1 MSTNIIVDAID
12 VTKAYG
18 DFKALE
24 GLSLQ
29 VERGGVWALLGPNGA
44 GKTTFLKCLLGLKQ
58 FTGQI
63 KIDGYD
69 IQKDP
74 KKAKY
79 QIGYVPQHPTLYN
92 DMTVQE
98 SLRYFGD
105 MRDVK
110 RSRLRELL
118 EFVGLEL
125 WARQPVGAL
134 SGGMQQRLMLAVA
147 LLSDPPVLLL
157 DEPTANLDV
166 NRQVEFRNLIS
177 LLVKE
182 GKTVVLTTHLL
193 GDVDHIAEKIMLLN
207 KGKLVVKSSVADLFK
222 QLDLTSQMFVE
233 IPDASK
239 EQDAISALEKAGAN
253 DIEVKG
259 SWYEMRIDPSKKV
272 SILNN
277 LRAKECEITD
287 FKIEE
292 PNLEDAFKKITAG
305 EGN

>member
-58 FTGQI
+58 FTGEI

-74 KKAKY
+74 KKAKH

-110 RSRLRELL
+110 RSRLRE
-118 EFVGLEL
+118 
-125 WARQPVGAL
+125 PV
-134 SGGMQQRLMLAVA
+134 SY
-147 LLSDPPVLLL
+147 
-157 DEPTANLDV
+157 
-166 NRQVEFRNLIS
+166 
-177 LLVKE
+177 
-182 GKTVVLTTHLL
+182 THLTL
-193 GDVDHIAEKIMLLN
+193 PTIY
-207 KGKLVVKSSVADLFK
+207 SV
-222 QLDLTSQMFVE
+222 
-233 IPDASK
+233 
-239 EQDAISALEKAGAN
+239 
-253 DIEVKG
+253 
-259 SWYEMRIDPSKKV
+259 
-272 SILNN
+272 
-277 LRAKECEITD
+277 
-287 FKIEE
+287 
-292 PNLEDAFKKITAG
+292 
-305 EGN
+305 